1 MIRILMHG
9 CNGRMGKAI
18 DELLKEEK
26 ELIVVAGVDAYFGEE
41 KKYPIYQ
48 SLSACKEKADVVIDF
63 SNAEAVDELVAFCVE
78 EKLPLVLCTTGLSEK
93 QLAEVNLVATKIPVL
108 KSANMSL
115 GINLLLEMLKDAT
128 RVLATKGY
136 DIEIL
141 ERHHNQKVD
150 APSGT
155 ALALADAI
163 NEELEV
169 PFDYVYDRSPVRQKR
184 GQEEIGIVALRG
196 GTIVGEHEVMF
207 AGSDEV
213 ITFKHA
219 AHSRM
224 VFAKGAMEAARF
236 LVNQSPGMYNM
247 GDVIGLKE

>member
-9 CNGRMGKAI
+9 CNGRMGKEME
-18 DELLKEEK
+18 ELVKEE
-26 ELIVVAGVDAYFGEE
+26 ENLIIVAGVDAYQEE
-41 KKYPIYQ
+41 KKYPSYKA
-48 SLSACKEKADVVIDF
+48 LSACTEKADVVIDF
-63 SNAEAVDELVAFCVE
+63 SNAEAVDELLTFCVV

-93 QLAEVNLVATKIPVL
+93 QLEEVALAATEIPVL
-108 KSANMSL
+108 MSANMSL
-115 GINLLLEMLKDAT
+115 GINLLMGLLKDAAE
-128 RVLATKGY
+128 VLSPRGY
-136 DIEIL
+136 DIEVV

-155 ALALADAI
+155 ALALANAI
-163 NEELEV
+163 NEDMDSPYE
-169 PFDYVYDRSPVRQKR
+169 YVYDRSPVRRKR
-184 GQEEIGIVALRG
+184 GANELGIVALRG

-207 AGSDEV
+207 AGPDEV

-219 AHSRM
+219 AYSRM

-247 GDVIGLKE
+247 GDVIGLSE